1 MFSVEKTPSSIAFRF
16 SSEIHLVEEVLQK
29 FEKYCHRLNVKEPSS
44 LIVVLQELLKNAVIH
59 GNRKDTNKNVVC
71 TIDKLDERRFR
82 VAVEDK
88 GSGFDYRNLDMS
100 PPDDLKHIQ
109 RRGYAIINALSDRI
123 EFNESGNKITTFLT
137 ITNEKNGGM
146 GQ

>member
-71 TIDKLDERRFR
+71 TLI
-82 VAVEDK
+82 
-88 GSGFDYRNLDMS
+88 SWMS
-100 PPDDLKHIQ
+100 VDLGL
-109 RRGYAIINALSDRI
+109 RW
-123 EFNESGNKITTFLT
+123 KIRDQDL
-137 ITNEKNGGM
+137 ITGILI
-146 GQ
+146 